1 MSYLGVMS
9 SKDWF
14 VTVGTLPIRG
24 LAEGSNIIIEMS
36 DDHVAVTQGIGGDW
50 SFVVNPSN
58 GSSVTFTTQR
68 TATASNGGLHRIQQS
83 EAVLPVSLVNRRNL
97 TTHVLAYAMCQRQPT
112 DGANNGADAQTL
124 EWTFLSGD
132 TDSVII

>member
-1 MSYLGVMS
+1 MSYLGQMS

-14 VTVGTLPIRG
+14 ITVGTLPVRG
-24 LAEGSNIIIEMS
+24 LAEGSNITIEMS

-50 SFVVNPSN
+50 SFVINPSN
-58 GSSVTFTTQR
+58 GSSISFTTQR
-68 TATASNGGLHRIQQS
+68 TATATNSALHRIQQS
-83 EAVLPVSLVNRRNL
+83 DSVVPVSLVNRRTL
-97 TTHVLAYAMCQRQPT
+97 ATHVLAYAMCQRQPT

-124 EWTFLSGD
+124 DWNFLSGD